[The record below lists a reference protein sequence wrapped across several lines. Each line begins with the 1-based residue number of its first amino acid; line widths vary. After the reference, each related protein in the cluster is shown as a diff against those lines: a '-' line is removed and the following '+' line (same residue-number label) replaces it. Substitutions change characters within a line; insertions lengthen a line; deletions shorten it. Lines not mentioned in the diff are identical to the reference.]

1 MNLMRPF
8 SDPLSSCSVAAT
20 PSAITV
26 CTSCPQACIFP
37 GTLEAKPR
45 PVASWIGSASM
56 SARIPMVRPGSA
68 PSSMATIPVL
78 PTPVLN
84 GIFKRL
90 RYVSTALAVSCSS
103 NASSGCSCS
112 CLRRATSSGARRWVL
127 AAMCWARSCLSTS
140 IWQYCCRILGGGS
153 MKRILLLIAA
163 CFCAMAHAQPY
174 PNRPIKFVVP
184 FPPGGNLDFV
194 ARSLQPKMQ
203 EVLGQPVLIDNKG
216 GAAGMIGLEYASK
229 QPGDGYTIVLGNT
242 GTVAINV
249 SIYPKIPYD
258 PITDFVAI
266 GITTTN
272 ALMATIAANVPANN
286 LQEFVAY
293 AKKNP
298 GKLNFGISGAG
309 SGPHF
314 GAEMFKRAA
323 GLDIPVVFYKGSGP
337 VVQDLLG
344 GQVQV
349 QMDAPSVTMT
359 HVKAGKLKALAVTGK
374 TRLASLP
381 EVPTFDQAGLPGV
394 DATGFQGVLAPAGT
408 PPAAVA
414 RLSDALQ
421 TALAQPEVRERFAT
435 QGLDAAFS
443 TPEQFAAFIRAEIQ
457 KWARLAKEAYIKAE
471 R

>member
-1 MNLMRPF
+1 
-8 SDPLSSCSVAAT
+8 
-20 PSAITV
+20 
-26 CTSCPQACIFP
+26 
-37 GTLEAKPR
+37 
-45 PVASWIGSASM
+45 
-56 SARIPMVRPGSA
+56 
-68 PSSMATIPVL
+68 
-78 PTPVLN
+78 
-84 GIFKRL
+84 
-90 RYVSTALAVSCSS
+90 
-103 NASSGCSCS
+103 
-112 CLRRATSSGARRWVL
+112 
-127 AAMCWARSCLSTS
+127 
-140 IWQYCCRILGGGS
+140 
-153 MKRILLLIAA
+153 MKRLLLIAA
-163 CFCAMAHAQPY
+163 ACLCTAVQAQTY

-216 GAAGMIGLEYASK
+216 GAAGMIGLEFASK

-249 SIYPKIPYD
+249 SVYPKMTYD
-258 PITDFVAI
+258 PVKDFVAI

-394 DATGFQGVLAPAGT
+394 DASGFQGVLAPAGT
-408 PPAAVA
+408 PPEAVA
-414 RLSDALQ
+414 KLSQALNA
-421 TALAQPEVRERFAT
+421 ALAQADVKEKFAAA
-435 QGLDAAFS
+435 GLETVSS
-443 TPEQFAAFIRAEIQ
+443 TPAEFAAFIRSEIA
-457 KWARLAKEAYIKAE
+457 KWGKVAKEANIKIDP
-471 R
+471 